1 MYRKVME
8 RIYSALC
15 KKGYDPIHQLEDFL
29 LSGDPTHITPYDNAR
44 ILSGSIDRDVLLVEM
59 LRYYLGIS
67 A

>member
-8 RIYSALC
+8 RIYFALC